1 MNVLIA
7 GVGHPNLKDLS
18 FGQVLLQHLQMQP
31 WPDFVTLENL
41 SFGAIAV
48 LQWFE
53 DVPGKF
59 DRVVFITAAE
69 RERTPGTIETYS
81 WQFPPLDETK
91 VQDAV
96 AESVTGISSIDNLLL
111 ILQQFNALPANVEVI
126 ELEPIDSDIG
136 FACSEAVTARFD
148 EYTELVRHIALT
160 PLPET
165 KE

>member
-18 FGQVLLQHLQMQP
+18 FGQVLLQHLQTQP
-31 WPDFVTLENL
+31 WPAFVTLENL

-53 DVPGKF
+53 DAPGKF

-69 RERTPGTIETYS
+69 RNRAPGTLETCR
-81 WQFPPLDETK
+81 WQFPPLEADK
-91 VQDAV
+91 VQSAV
-96 AESVTGISSIDNLLL
+96 AESVTGIISIDNLLL
-111 ILQQFNALPANVEVI
+111 ILQQFNALPAAVEII
-126 ELEPIDSDIG
+126 ELEPVDSDIG
-136 FACSEAVTARFD
+136 FACSETVTARFD
-148 EYTELVRHIALT
+148 EYTELVRQIALT
-160 PLPET
+160 PLPGT

>member
-18 FGQVLLQHLQMQP
+18 FGQVLLQHLQTEA
-31 WPDFVTLENL
+31 WPNFVTLENL

-53 DVPGKF
+53 DAPGKF

-69 RERTPGTIETYS
+69 RNRAPGTLETYR
-81 WQFPPLDETK
+81 WQFPLLDETK

-96 AESVTGISSIDNLLL
+96 AESVTGIISIDNLLL
-111 ILQQFNALPANVEVI
+111 ILQQFHALPAEVEII
-126 ELEPIDSDIG
+126 ELEPVESDIG
-136 FACSEAVTARFD
+136 FACSDAITARFD
-148 EYTELVRHIALT
+148 EYTELVRRIAL
-160 PLPET
+160 
-165 KE
+165 KM

>member
-18 FGQVLLQHLQMQP
+18 FGQVLLQHLQTDA

-53 DVPGKF
+53 DAPGKF

-69 RERTPGTIETYS
+69 RHRAPGTLETYR
-81 WQFPPLDETK
+81 WQFPLLDETK

-96 AESVTGISSIDNLLL
+96 AESVTGIISIDNLLL
-111 ILQQFNALPANVEVI
+111 ILQQFHALPAEVKII
-126 ELEPIDSDIG
+126 ELEPVESDIG
-136 FACSEAVTARFD
+136 FACSEAITARFD
-148 EYTELVRHIALT
+148 EYTELVRRIAL
-160 PLPET
+160 ET
-165 KE
+165 NE